1 MFTLKLLNKRGL
13 SPSEL
18 ELIDPELFEYMMIYD
33 SSIEPSGSRF
43 EHIKY
48 SNLAH
53 LILMSSGNL
62 TEAGMKRASVN
73 DWDMYG
79 LLSNKTVHERIQE
92 QDEAEQAKQQLQNSA
107 MMNFITGGLRNG
119 TE

>member
-1 MFTLKLLNKRGL
+1 MFSLKLLNKRGL

-18 ELIDPELFEYMMIYD
+18 ESLDPELFEYMMIYD
-33 SSIEPSGSRF
+33 SSIEPSGARF

-62 TEAGMKRASVN
+62 TEDGMKKANVH
-73 DWDMYG
+73 DWDMHG
-79 LLSNKTVHERIQE
+79 LLSNKTVYERM
-92 QDEAEQAKQQLQNSA
+92 QDEEQKQLTQQQLQQSA
-107 MMNFITGGLRNG
+107 MMQFITGSTG
-119 TE
+119 TGG

>member
-1 MFTLKLLNKRGL
+1 MFTLKLINKRGL

-18 ELIDPELFEYMMIYD
+18 ETLDPELFEYLMIYD
-33 SSIEPSGSRF
+33 SSIEPSGARF

-62 TEAGMKRASVN
+62 TEAGMKNASVN

-92 QDEAEQAKQQLQNSA
+92 DEQKQLTQQQLQQSA
-107 MMNFITGGLRNG
+107 MMQFITGSTGNRG
-119 TE
+119 

>member
-18 ELIDPELFEYMMIYD
+18 ESLDPELFEYLMIYD
-33 SSIEPSGSRF
+33 SSIEPSGARF

-53 LILMSSGNL
+53 LILTSSGNL
-62 TEAGMKRASVN
+62 SEKGLKEARLT
-73 DWDMYG
+73 DWDMFG
-79 LLSNKTVHERIQE
+79 LLSNKTAYEIE
-92 QDEAEQAKQQLQNSA
+92 QDAREREVLKQQTQNAS
-107 MMNFITGGLRNG
+107 MMQFISGSTGNG
-119 TE
+119 G